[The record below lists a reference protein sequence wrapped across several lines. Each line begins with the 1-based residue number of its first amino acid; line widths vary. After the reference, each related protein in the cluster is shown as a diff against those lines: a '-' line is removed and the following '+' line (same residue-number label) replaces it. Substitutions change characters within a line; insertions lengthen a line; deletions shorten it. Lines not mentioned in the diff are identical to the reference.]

1 MSLFQLTGNIKYNQS
16 LAQELDLLLL
26 SHMITISFFISILV
40 ITKQIRVS
48 MGSLFF
54 YFSILFYLQRHAAE
68 NEREPER

>member
-1 MSLFQLTGNIKYNQS
+1 
-16 LAQELDLLLL
+16 
-26 SHMITISFFISILV
+26 MITISFFISILV